1 LAVLAVVDPERGVIA
16 LLDDVATALI
26 GAGYADPFST
36 TPAMRL
42 RCLFAA
48 GRLEALGARPDR
60 TTATTVCREHL
71 NGMVV
76 VGLVVTMLL
85 ETSLPI
91 EDLSLAEARK
101 ALHEALSEG

>member
-1 LAVLAVVDPERGVIA
+1 VLIVVDPERGVIA
-16 LLDDVATALI
+16 LLDDAATALV

-48 GRLEALGARPDR
+48 SRLEALGARPDR
-60 TTATTVCREHL
+60 ATATTVCLDDL
-71 NGMVV
+71 NGLIV

-85 ETSLPI
+85 ETSPATEVLT
-91 EDLSLAEARK
+91 LAEARK
-101 ALHEALSEG
+101 ALHEALIELG